1 MTRDAEPSGAAPA
14 APWVPAA
21 PARLLTLGS
30 AHAEVRGRHRRI
42 GLYLLRGPAG
52 DHLPEVQH
60 DERVTDGHHQVHV
73 VLHDD
78 EGRLRGEFANE
89 PAKLAELTLGQAAG
103 GLIEQ
108 Q

>member
-52 DHLPEVQH
+52 DHLPEVQ
-60 DERVTDGHHQVHV
+60 DDKRVTDGHHQVHV

-78 EGRLRGEFANE
+78 EGRVRDE
-89 PAKLAELTLGQAAG
+89 LADELGQ
-103 GLIEQ
+103 LIELVLG
-108 Q
+108 